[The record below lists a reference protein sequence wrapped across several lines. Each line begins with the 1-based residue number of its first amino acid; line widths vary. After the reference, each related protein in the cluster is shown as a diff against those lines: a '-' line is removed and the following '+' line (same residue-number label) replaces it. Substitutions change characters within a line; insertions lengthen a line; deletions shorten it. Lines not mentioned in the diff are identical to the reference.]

1 MPKRGGYNM
10 GGLLRGFDEQ
20 YYSDSYGSH
29 SEGDDEDDGGYERDD
44 RPRRR
49 GTPGWGSRK
58 SGGPWN
64 EWKYWPADL
73 DPIPPGY
80 WRLEL
85 GAQRG
90 APARLLKP
98 LQGSFAHNE
107 QTLSASAAA
116 ALKRAKEI
124 FDEYITTVVDPPTIF
139 ELIPEH
145 ATFTQPFMWRK
156 GKKGDPAEKYRDRY
170 AKIVGDVHS
179 DGYALLFDRG
189 EDDGTVPYIPTSQE
203 RFKFGL
209 DSKYVP
215 VHATYAD
222 HSFEWDRIEFH
233 LTKDAGAGLEAYV
246 SSWPGCSARPKM
258 LSAEKIAALGFKR
271 KSMRVYG
278 FAVSAEGLRAY
289 RAAKEEG
296 SQTDGAFLFPPPA
309 PPPPAPNPPAPR
321 PAAIAA
327 ARAPEKRKNLPTST
341 FDAKG
346 PIFTS
351 TGRCNLCQ
359 CECGAGKKSRITHEN
374 GKRHR
379 ANLAED
385 AKRRRTE

>member
-1 MPKRGGYNM
+1 
-10 GGLLRGFDEQ
+10 
-20 YYSDSYGSH
+20 
-29 SEGDDEDDGGYERDD
+29 
-44 RPRRR
+44 
-49 GTPGWGSRK
+49 
-58 SGGPWN
+58 
-64 EWKYWPADL
+64 
-73 DPIPPGY
+73 
-80 WRLEL
+80 
-85 GAQRG
+85 
-90 APARLLKP
+90 
-98 LQGSFAHNE
+98 
-107 QTLSASAAA
+107 
-116 ALKRAKEI
+116 
-124 FDEYITTVVDPPTIF
+124 
-139 ELIPEH
+139 
-145 ATFTQPFMWRK
+145 MWRK

-321 PAAIAA
+321 PAAVAA

-379 ANLAED
+379 ANLAER
-385 AKRRRTE
+385 AKRRKTE

>member
-1 MPKRGGYNM
+1 M
-10 GGLLRGFDEQ
+10 GGLLREFDER
-20 YYSDSYGSH
+20 YSSDSYGSH
-29 SEGDDEDDGGYERDD
+29 SEGDDEDEERRAVLAASGGYG

-64 EWKYWPADL
+64 DWNYWSADL
-73 DPIPPGY
+73 DPIPLGY

-107 QTLSASAAA
+107 QTLSASAAT

-145 ATFTQPFMWRK
+145 ATFTETYAWNK
-156 GKKGDPAEKYRDRY
+156 GRNGDTAETYRDRY
-170 AKIVGDVHS
+170 AKIVGDVRS
-179 DGYALLFDRG
+179 DGYALLFNRG
-189 EDDGTVPYIPTSQE
+189 EDDGTVPYIPTSQD

-222 HSFEWDRIEFH
+222 DSFEWDRIEFH
-233 LTKDAGAGLEAYV
+233 LTKDAGSGLEAYV

-271 KSMRVYG
+271 KRMRVYG

-296 SQTDGAFLFPPPA
+296 SQTDGAFRFPR
-309 PPPPAPNPPAPR
+309 PAPR
-321 PAAIAA
+321 PAG
-327 ARAPEKRKNLPTST
+327 RAPEKRKNLPTP
-341 FDAKG
+341 DG
-346 PIFTS
+346 MFTAN
-351 TGRCNLCQ
+351 GRCDL
-359 CECGAGKKSRITHEN
+359 CECTYGAGDKARITHEN

-379 ANLAED
+379 ANLA